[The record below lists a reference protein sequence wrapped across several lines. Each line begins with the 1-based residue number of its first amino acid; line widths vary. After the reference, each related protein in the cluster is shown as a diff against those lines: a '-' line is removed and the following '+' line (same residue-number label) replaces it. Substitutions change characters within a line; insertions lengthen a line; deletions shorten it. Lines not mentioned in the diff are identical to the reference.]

1 MLFRSL
7 LANDAASG
15 YDRLSAW
22 YPWVLSASV
31 LALVALVVEMSSVFL
46 RESDYK
52 VVNLCHLWD
61 ETCQLDF
68 LIHLEVSLVGLL

>member
-1 MLFRSL
+1 MSVVVP
-7 LANDAASG
+7 
-15 YDRLSAW
+15 
-22 YPWVLSASV
+22 YPNTNNECI
-31 LALVALVVEMSSVFL
+31 VALVVEMSSVFF
-46 RESDYK
+46 RESDYR